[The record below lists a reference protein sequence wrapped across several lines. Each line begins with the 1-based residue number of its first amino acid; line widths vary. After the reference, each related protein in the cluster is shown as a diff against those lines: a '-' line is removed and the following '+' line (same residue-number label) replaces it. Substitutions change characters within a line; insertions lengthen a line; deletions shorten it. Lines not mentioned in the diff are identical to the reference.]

1 MQTGLK
7 RRPVYDQPA
16 VIMLYL
22 LRLQR
27 LAGVL
32 LDLIVRWLQRLKN
45 TRHRPA
51 SIMSDLLRLPDELL
65 DLIASCD
72 VLDAAD
78 M

>member
-45 TRHRPA
+45 TRHRSA